1 MKKLQDIL
9 KGFDL
14 EETWDDGT
22 KQYTVKQMHS
32 VYYDYFEV
40 NAITVY
46 TAGVIDAVVGTN
58 CDPFD
63 GITDLDEFHV
73 YALTE
78 LA

>member
-32 VYYDYFEV
+32 VYYDLPQELSMLLLER
-40 NAITVY
+40 TVTHL
-46 TAGVIDAVVGTN
+46 TA
-58 CDPFD
+58 
-63 GITDLDEFHV
+63 
-73 YALTE
+73 
-78 LA
+78 